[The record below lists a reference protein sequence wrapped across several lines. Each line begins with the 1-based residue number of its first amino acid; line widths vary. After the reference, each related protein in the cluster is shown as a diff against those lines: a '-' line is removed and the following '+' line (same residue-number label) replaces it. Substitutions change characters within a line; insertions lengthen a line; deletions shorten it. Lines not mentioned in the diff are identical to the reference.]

1 MLVKNSA
8 SANSGTL
15 AASHPQ
21 WTPDDPEY
29 YNDLP
34 GKVPPDV
41 SGPPPVPPLPNYQA
55 PGGGPAAS
63 STTAAAA
70 AGLVAKKA
78 AAQRHG
84 HAVDLSD
91 NLIDLNADVP
101 VLSRTDGAS
110 GTSGVSGASAG
121 LPPFSDHE
129 YVNGIMGSSNTN
141 QKNPSSKDPFDMRN
155 FSFCF
160 LLLVDYYFLKTKL
173 NRLLSQQIPFRLLY
187 HRHCHLPCSR
197 LAVAFHRQ

>member
-1 MLVKNSA
+1 MRFICNWECSA
-8 SANSGTL
+8 SASSGTL

-55 PGGGPAAS
+55 PGGGPATGS
-63 STTAAAA
+63 TAAAPT
-70 AGLVAKKA
+70 GLGGKKTA
-78 AAQRHG
+78 TQRHG

-101 VLSRTDGAS
+101 VLSRADGAT
-110 GTSGVSGASAG
+110 GTSGATGASVG
-121 LPPFSDHE
+121 PPFSDHE
-129 YVNGIMGSSNTN
+129 YVNGIMGSSNSN

-155 FSFCF
+155 FSSFFF
-160 LLLVDYYFLKTKL
+160 L
-173 NRLLSQQIPFRLLY
+173 PFGD
-187 HRHCHLPCSR
+187 HK
-197 LAVAFHRQ
+197 F